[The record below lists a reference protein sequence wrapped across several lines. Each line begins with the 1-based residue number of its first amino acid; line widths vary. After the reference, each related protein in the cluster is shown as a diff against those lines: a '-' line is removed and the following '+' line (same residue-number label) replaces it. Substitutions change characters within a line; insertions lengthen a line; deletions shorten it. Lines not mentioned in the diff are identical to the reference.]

1 MYLKPK
7 GKIRDLVKTTLQTY
21 ISEWITDFFVWWY
34 EWSKMPF
41 LSAQLLWASIY
52 CVLLQS
58 CFYII
63 WWPPHSHAEF
73 FTSLYVWELSLFP
86 CSLLL
91 PQMSQSCTLL
101 FFLLYINV
109 VVGFFFA
116 RFKQKKEC
124 FPDAWKSSPFFHS
137 KKNLGW
143 SVLYPAEHVFSNGFW
158 VTDFTNRCS
167 KYLFIPL
174 LLTLKQW
181 VRKRSFSVPSV
192 MKL

>member
-73 FTSLYVWELSLFP
+73 FTSLYVWELFLFP

-91 PQMSQSCTLL
+91 PQMSQPCTLL

-109 VVGFFFA
+109 VVGFFLQGLNKRKSASLMHENRALSFIQ
-116 RFKQKKEC
+116 RKILGDLC
-124 FPDAWKSSPFFHS
+124 FTQQSMSSAMASEWLILQTDAQNTCLSHC
-137 KKNLGW
+137 
-143 SVLYPAEHVFSNGFW
+143 Y
-158 VTDFTNRCS
+158 
-167 KYLFIPL
+167 
-174 LLTLKQW
+174 
-181 VRKRSFSVPSV
+181 
-192 MKL
+192 